1 MIKSTL
7 SGKSERDTVY
17 RQYPAGLDSLIYQ
30 LAQLQDS
37 GKLNHD
43 TYPMYIKMFTDK
55 LREDGHYESID
66 YLRTI
71 FKDHDFKKNNDSD
84 DEEEK
89 K

>member
-7 SGKSERDTVY
+7 SGKAPRDEVY
-17 RQYPAGLDSLIYQ
+17 RQYPAGLDNLIYQ

-37 GKLNHD
+37 GKLNED
-43 TYPMYIKMFTDK
+43 TYPMYINMFTDK

-66 YLRTI
+66 YLRSV
-71 FKDHDFKKNNDSD
+71 FKDRKNNNNDDSD
-84 DEEEK
+84 DGEEK